1 MKKILYTIVITSL
14 IAVLV
19 FISYGNS
26 KLGELP
32 SFSDTVTVFV
42 QKHSSVNSIVERF
55 NQNNLLE
62 PHWLFSTYI
71 KIRMKLGHKSIFA
84 GNYDI
89 MPSNT
94 NEDIIA
100 KLFTGGYA
108 KTISITIPEGLT
120 NEEIADIFANK
131 LHLNPQNFLALTKSD
146 SLLNAWDIKSSS
158 AIGYLLPET
167 YDFYGDETEQMVIDK
182 LLKYETNFWTEDN
195 INKLQKM
202 NLSKN
207 ELLTLASIVQ
217 AETPL
222 KSELPK
228 VAGLYLNRLKIG
240 MLLQADPTVQFA
252 LGMKKRLLKGDLLI
266 DNPYNTYK
274 YVGLP
279 PGPIN
284 NPGKDALNACLNP
297 QKHDYLYMVAVGD
310 STGAHNFA
318 VNIAGHERN
327 VTKYKKARGRR

>member
-42 QKHSSVNSIVERF
+42 PKHSSVNSIVERF